1 MLTLALPKFL
11 FLGLLNE
18 GGIVMYFILIA
29 FLLSLAFIVNAFL
42 KRNKDIKQSKKMLS
56 LAIDASLLALVIG
69 CFGSVLGLIQLF
81 DMVEAVGNVKP
92 DLFASGLKVSL
103 LTITFGLFTFCVG
116 RIGILI
122 YKWTTDLSTLPN

>member
-1 MLTLALPKFL
+1 MLTLSLPKFL
-11 FLGLLNE
+11 FVGLLND
-18 GGIVMYFILIA
+18 GGTFMYFILIA
-29 FLLSLAFIVNAFL
+29 FLFSLFFIVNAFL
-42 KRNKDIKQSKKMLS
+42 KKGKDIKQSKKMLG

-103 LTITFGLFTFCVG
+103 LTITFGLFAFVVG
-116 RIGILI
+116 RICILI
-122 YKWTTDLSTLPN
+122 YKWTDKSTQPN

>member
-1 MLTLALPKFL
+1 MLTLSLPKFL
-11 FLGLLNE
+11 FVGLLND
-18 GGIVMYFILIA
+18 GGTFMYFILIA
-29 FLLSLAFIVNAFL
+29 FLFSLFFIVNAFL
-42 KRNKDIKQSKKMLS
+42 KRKKDINQSKKMLG

-103 LTITFGLFTFCVG
+103 LTITFGLFAFVVG
-116 RIGILI
+116 RICILI
-122 YKWTTDLSTLPN
+122 YKWTDKSIQSN